1 VNETAYMPTCVR
13 RNRLQPSLIRRV
25 APGRTILAAMPL
37 GGDETEMAGW
47 GVPTKV
53 VKQTA

>member
-1 VNETAYMPTCVR
+1 MNETAYMPTCVR